1 MQFRLTY
8 SGPLLS
14 TGNIRARHTDP
25 RADAKHSI
33 RQGFHKQLRRLWS
46 VTPFLRSGH
55 RSGPSVLLRNDGPSV
70 PGRDRESV
78 AERHQL
84 HGWRFVPLVTRDLR
98 IECKLDVLFLR
109 DSVPGH
115 VVRSGD
121 LDGRLKTLLD
131 CLTLPL
137 PNQGYAGRARGEDE
151 DPFHVLLENDDL
163 VTKIS
168 VETDQLLDTPPRQD
182 RQSHAQLVIQVTL
195 RPFDTGLDN
204 LQFS

>member
-1 MQFRLTY
+1 VV
-8 SGPLLS
+8 
-14 TGNIRARHTDP
+14 
-25 RADAKHSI
+25 
-33 RQGFHKQLRRLWS
+33 LRE
-46 VTPFLRSGH
+46 
-55 RSGPSVLLRNDGPSV
+55 DGPSA
-70 PGRDRESV
+70 PGRDGESV

-98 IECKLDVLFLR
+98 IACMLDILFLR
-109 DSVPGH
+109 DSVPGY

-131 CLTLPL
+131 CLAMPL
-137 PNQGYAGRARGEDE
+137 PNQGYAGRPRDEDE
-151 DPFHVLLENDDL
+151 DPFYVLLENDDL

-168 VETDQLLDTPPRQD
+168 VETDQLLNTPPRQD

-204 LQFS
+204 VQYS